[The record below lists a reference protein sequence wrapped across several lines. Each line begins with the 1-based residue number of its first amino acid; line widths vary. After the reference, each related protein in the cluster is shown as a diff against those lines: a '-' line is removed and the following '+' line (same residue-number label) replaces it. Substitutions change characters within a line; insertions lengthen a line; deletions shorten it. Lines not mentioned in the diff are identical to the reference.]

1 MARIDDYRPIVG
13 DQTIDE
19 LYLLGERLKNI
30 TIQNVNSTPFGG
42 GVAEILS
49 RMIPLMKDLGVD
61 VWWDVIKGDDH
72 FFQITKKIHNAL
84 HGIELSLTREELSYF
99 LEVNQENAKSI
110 KKWAD
115 IVFVHDPQPIYL
127 VKEKRR
133 LKNKWIWRCHI
144 DFSNP
149 KRDVW
154 LFLKKFIEKYDVS
167 VFSAPAFARKLSIRQ
182 VLIYPSIDPLSDKNK
197 ELDQKFIDSILERFG
212 IDKQRPIITQ
222 ISRFDYLKDPIG
234 VIKAFRLVKK
244 YIDCQLILAGGGAKD
259 DPEGE
264 RVLAEV
270 REEAKKEKDIHIIH
284 LPPASNLEINALQ
297 RVSTVILQKS
307 LREGVGLTVAEAL
320 WKEKPV
326 IASWVGGIPLQIAH
340 KYSGILTYT
349 IEGTAHWIKRLVNEP
364 EYAKRLA
371 RNGKQHVKNNFLIL
385 RQIQDYFLLFLSLF
399 NPQDVVYL

>member
-13 DQTIDE
+13 NQTIDE
-19 LYLLGERLKNI
+19 LYLLGEKLKNI
-30 TIQNVNSTPFGG
+30 TIQNINSTPSGG

-49 RMIPLMKDLGVD
+49 RMVPLMKDVGLD
-61 VWWDVIKGDDH
+61 VWWDVIRGDDR

-84 HGIELSLTREELSYF
+84 HGIEVSLTREELSYF

-127 VKEKRR
+127 VREKRK

-154 LFLKKFIEKYDVS
+154 LFLKKLIEKYDAS
-167 VFSAPAFARKLSIRQ
+167 VFSAPTFARRLSIRQ

-197 ELDQKFIDSILERFG
+197 ELDQRFIDNVLERFG
-212 IDKQRPIITQ
+212 IDRQRPIVTQ
-222 ISRFDYLKDPIG
+222 ISRFDYLKDPMG

-244 YIDCQLILAGGGAKD
+244 YIDCQLILAGGGARD

-264 RVLAEV
+264 RVLNEV
-270 REEAKKEKDIHIIH
+270 REEARKERDIHIIY
-284 LPPASNLEINALQ
+284 LPPESNLEINALQ
-297 RVSTVILQKS
+297 RASTVILQKS
-307 LREGVGLTVAEAL
+307 LKEGFGLTVAEAL

-349 IEGTAHWIKRLVNEP
+349 IEGTAHWIKRLINEL

-399 NPQDVVYL
+399 NPQDIVYL

>member
-182 VLIYPSIDPLSDKNK
+182 VLIYPSIDPLKKKN
-197 ELDQKFIDSILERFG
+197 
-212 IDKQRPIITQ
+212 
-222 ISRFDYLKDPIG
+222 YL
-234 VIKAFRLVKK
+234 
-244 YIDCQLILAGGGAKD
+244 YT
-259 DPEGE
+259 
-264 RVLAEV
+264 
-270 REEAKKEKDIHIIH
+270 KKE
-284 LPPASNLEINALQ
+284 A
-297 RVSTVILQKS
+297 T
-307 LREGVGLTVAEAL
+307 
-320 WKEKPV
+320 
-326 IASWVGGIPLQIAH
+326 
-340 KYSGILTYT
+340 
-349 IEGTAHWIKRLVNEP
+349 
-364 EYAKRLA
+364 
-371 RNGKQHVKNNFLIL
+371 
-385 RQIQDYFLLFLSLF
+385 LS
-399 NPQDVVYL
+399 